1 MASATQ
7 IVLTEIQFEA
17 IFYGG
22 PKAKT
27 GDRRETGKKQV
38 RVNRWP
44 EGRTTEW
51 LKIHEDVIFHSVLQ
65 ANRKGGATA
74 GYPVSPGIA
83 SGNNN

>member
-44 EGRTTEW
+44 EGRTTE
-51 LKIHEDVIFHSVLQ
+51 
-65 ANRKGGATA
+65 
-74 GYPVSPGIA
+74 
-83 SGNNN
+83 